1 MITDNKIWPKC
12 LDKLSESISEKEM
25 RMWIKPLKVERVG
38 ENLKLY
44 APNKFMKEEVEKN
57 FLSKNKWCVEQY
69 YWINEHNLRH
79 NKNWGRGKDRS
90 FAGSLRL

>member
-25 RMWIKPLKVERVG
+25 RMWIKPLKVEHVG

-57 FLSKNKWCVEQY
+57 FLSK
-69 YWINEHNLRH
+69 INSVLSNIIGTANITLDVIRTGVDT
-79 NKNWGRGKDRS
+79 KTGDGTG
-90 FAGSLRL
+90 FLGL